1 MTATITF
8 HPVGCGD
15 MTLIQ
20 LADDNQ
26 TTVLVDINIRQDADD
41 PDGEYR
47 DVAKDLRGRIRRDA
61 NNRPFVDA
69 FLMTHPDADH
79 IRGFERHF
87 HVGPLADYADDEKA
101 DDDKKIVIR
110 EIWSSP
116 LVYRRASKNHALCS
130 DAKAFNTEA
139 KRRVAVN
146 RKMNFS
152 SVAEGDRILIMG
164 EDENG
169 KTDDLTPILVKV
181 DEIFSRVNQVN
192 KAGYFSA
199 TLIAPFPKAGDDE
212 EAKLGKNHSSVI
224 LNLTLGADAKTPD
237 GCKFLIC
244 GDAEVLVWERLWEK
258 HKAQSEK
265 LEYDLLLAP
274 HHCSWHS
281 LSYDSWSALRE
292 KAKVSVDARSALS
305 VTRAGAVV
313 VASSNPIKD
322 DDKDPPCIRAKREYV
337 SIVSEAKG
345 TFYCVGELPDEKNP
359 EPLTFN
365 VTTEGVQP
373 VTKPEAGRKNSA
385 LFGLAA
391 TPRAHG

>member
-41 PDGEYR
+41 PDGEFR
-47 DVAKDLRGRIRRDA
+47 DVAKDLRGRIRRDT

-101 DDDKKIVIR
+101 DDDKKIIIR

-139 KRRVAVN
+139 KRRIAVN

-152 SVAEGDRILIMG
+152 SVAEGDRISL
-164 EDENG
+164 
-169 KTDDLTPILVKV
+169 
-181 DEIFSRVNQVN
+181 
-192 KAGYFSA
+192 
-199 TLIAPFPKAGDDE
+199 
-212 EAKLGKNHSSVI
+212 
-224 LNLTLGADAKTPD
+224 
-237 GCKFLIC
+237 
-244 GDAEVLVWERLWEK
+244 
-258 HKAQSEK
+258 QS
-265 LEYDLLLAP
+265 
-274 HHCSWHS
+274 
-281 LSYDSWSALRE
+281 
-292 KAKVSVDARSALS
+292 
-305 VTRAGAVV
+305 
-313 VASSNPIKD
+313 
-322 DDKDPPCIRAKREYV
+322 
-337 SIVSEAKG
+337 
-345 TFYCVGELPDEKNP
+345 
-359 EPLTFN
+359 
-365 VTTEGVQP
+365 
-373 VTKPEAGRKNSA
+373 
-385 LFGLAA
+385 
-391 TPRAHG
+391 